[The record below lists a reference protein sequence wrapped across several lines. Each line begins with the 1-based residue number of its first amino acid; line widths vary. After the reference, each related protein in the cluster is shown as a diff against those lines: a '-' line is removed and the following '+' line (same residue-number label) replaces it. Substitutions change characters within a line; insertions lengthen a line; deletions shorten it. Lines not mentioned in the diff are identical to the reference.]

1 MSEDNAVNMENAEAG
16 LRLENQLCFPLYAAA
31 RKVTNLYTPLF
42 KPLGITYTQYLV
54 FMVLWEKDG
63 LTVGE
68 LCHRLYLDSGTIT
81 PMLKKLADRGLIRRE
96 RCTDDERVVCIF
108 LTEEG
113 RALKNQALEI
123 PQRVGC
129 CIHLSPEEAATL
141 YQLLY
146 KVLNDL

>member
-1 MSEDNAVNMENAEAG
+1 MCEDFLTDPNGAAAD
-16 LRLENQLCFPLYAAA
+16 LKLENQLCFPLYAAA
-31 RKVTNLYTPLF
+31 RKVVNLYTPLF

-54 FMVLWEKDG
+54 FMLLWERDG

-81 PMLKKLADRGLIRRE
+81 PMLKKMADHGLIRRE

-113 RALKNQALEI
+113 RALKEKAAEI
-123 PQRVGC
+123 PARVGC
-129 CIHLSPEEAATL
+129 CIHLEPEEAATL
-141 YQLLY
+141 YTLLY

>member
-1 MSEDNAVNMENAEAG
+1 MGDKMNEDYTGES
-16 LRLENQLCFPLYAAA
+16 LKLENQLCFPLYAAA
-31 RKVTNLYTPLF
+31 RKVVSLYTPLF

-54 FMVLWEKDG
+54 FMLLWEHDG

-96 RCTDDERVVCIF
+96 RSAEDERVVCIF

-113 RALKNQALEI
+113 RALKEKAVEI

-129 CIHLSPEEAATL
+129 CIHLSPEEAQTL
-141 YQLLY
+141 YTLLY
-146 KVLNDL
+146 KILQDL